1 MSMTSGLSGL
11 SGLLHLI
18 LEVELNSSEFR
29 VASAPPG
36 AIFSDDSEVTI
47 IISAVTD
54 LSGIEYS

>member
-1 MSMTSGLSGL
+1 MV

-18 LEVELNSSEFR
+18 LEVELNSSEFQ
-29 VASAPPG
+29 VASTPFG